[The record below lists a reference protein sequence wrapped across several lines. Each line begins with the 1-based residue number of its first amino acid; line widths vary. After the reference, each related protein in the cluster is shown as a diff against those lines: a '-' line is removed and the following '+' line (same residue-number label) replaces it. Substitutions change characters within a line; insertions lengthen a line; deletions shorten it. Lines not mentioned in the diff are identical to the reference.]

1 MFRRE
6 MVACVVVSVLLSMST
21 FACREGVNDV
31 LSQVAKE
38 LQTSE
43 GLGQSDIIAGL
54 KEALQVGTRN
64 TVDLT
69 SKVNG
74 YYRNPKIRI
83 PLPEEVQEVKDLL
96 RMAGLGDQVT
106 AFEKSMNRA
115 AERAAPEAKELFVG
129 AIRQMTFSDAK
140 KILEGRENEA
150 TLYFKDKTYAPLS
163 RRFEP
168 LVHSA
173 MNEVGVTRYY
183 QDIERKIQLLPVKGL
198 LDFDLDQ
205 YVTEKA
211 LDGLFYMLA
220 EEEAKIRKDPAARVT
235 ELLKKVF
242 GSVD

>member
-1 MFRRE
+1 MIRRE
-6 MVACVVVSVLLSMST
+6 VVVCIVASIMLSMST
-21 FACREGVNDV
+21 FACREGVNGV

-38 LQTSE
+38 LQTSQ

-54 KEALQVGTRN
+54 KEALQVGTQN
-64 TVDLT
+64 TVDIT

-74 YYRNPKIRI
+74 YYSNPQIKI
-83 PLPEEVQEVKDLL
+83 PLPEKVQEVKDLL
-96 RMAGLGDQVT
+96 RMAGLGDKVT

-140 KILEGRENEA
+140 KILKGRENEA
-150 TLYFKDKTYAPLS
+150 TLYFKEKTYAPLS
-163 RRFEP
+163 QRFEP

-173 MNEVGVTRYY
+173 MAEVGVTRYY
-183 QDIERKIQLLPVKGL
+183 QDIERKVQLLPVKGVF
-198 LDFDLDQ
+198 DFDLDQ
-205 YVTEKA
+205 YVTDKA
-211 LDGLFYMLA
+211 LNGLFYMLA

-235 ELLKKVF
+235 DLLKKVF